1 MWAQWPPMP
10 RSPRTRFGPVGTA
23 LLLWDVW
30 RRLPPR
36 QRRWVVDQ
44 ARLYGPRVVKQAMDA
59 QKNRRGP
66 KR

>member
-1 MWAQWPPMP
+1 MP
-10 RSPRTRFGPVGTA
+10 RTPITRLRPVGTA

-30 RRLPPR
+30 RRLPPA

-44 ARLYGPRVVKQAMDA
+44 ARVHGPRVVKQAMDA